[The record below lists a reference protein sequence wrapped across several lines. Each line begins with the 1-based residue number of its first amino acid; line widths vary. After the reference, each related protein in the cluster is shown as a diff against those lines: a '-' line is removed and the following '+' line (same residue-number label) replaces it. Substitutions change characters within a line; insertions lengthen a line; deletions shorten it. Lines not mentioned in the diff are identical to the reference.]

1 MFSNIPMHMNI
12 MVIYFTLLPFVLFYS
27 ISLAKKRKYK
37 AHFISQF
44 FILSLTLVVLLY
56 FEIMIRIDGGF
67 FEFAKQSS
75 FDHDFLVKYLIF
87 HITIALIAAILW
99 LRLFIKSYLLYKN
112 NQLEL
117 LKSSSHKK
125 MGIIT
130 SIFLFLSCLTGVFV
144 YLFLFIF

>member
-1 MFSNIPMHMNI
+1 MLLNIPTHMHI
-12 MVIYFTLLPFVLFYS
+12 MVIYFTILPFLLFYS
-27 ISLAKKRKYK
+27 INLAKKRKYK
-37 AHFISQF
+37 KHFLSQAF
-44 FILSLTLVVLLY
+44 LLSFTLIVLVY

-75 FDHDFLVKYLIF
+75 FEHSFLVKYLIF
-87 HITIALIAAILW
+87 HIAIALVAAVLW
-99 LRLFIKSYLLYKN
+99 VTLFIKSYIVYKN

-117 LKSSSHKK
+117 LKSSNHKK

-130 SIFLFLSCLTGVFV
+130 AIFLFLSCLTGVFV